1 MNGSSDGSIDFKPF
15 FDLVVGILFIL
26 LILISA
32 QLFFSQWGSEPTPE
46 QKAER
51 AEEARRQRVVADQ
64 TRFLERLAA
73 DLTAKGFAAS
83 VDKAA
88 QSVTI
93 DTAGLVRDSA
103 KPELDTAKIERLAQT
118 VEAGLRCVGASTAPT
133 TEDDICGKPYEARL
147 ASASASVE
155 MSGAAPGSTP
165 ERSLRV
171 LALQFAA
178 SFFAAAPGV
187 LDVTAP
193 SGALAVRPD
202 VPVAIVAPSDP
213 NAPPRGQLRFKF
225 DLIDPRAIQ

>member
-51 AEEARRQRVVADQ
+51 AEETRRQRVVADQ

-73 DLTAKGFAAS
+73 DLGKQGFAAS
-83 VDKAA
+83 IDKAA
-88 QSVTI
+88 QSVTV
-93 DTAGLVRDSA
+93 DTAGLVKDPA
-103 KPELDTAKIERLAQT
+103 KSELDQVRVERLAQT
-118 VEAGLRCVGASTAPT
+118 VEAALRCVAVATAPT
-133 TEDDICGKPYEARL
+133 SPGDACGRPYEARL
-147 ASASASVE
+147 GSAAASVE

-178 SFFAAAPGV
+178 SFFAAAPDI
-187 LDVTAP
+187 LDINAP
-193 SGALAVRPD
+193 SGTLAVKPG
-202 VPVAIVAPSDP
+202 VPVTIVAPSDP
-213 NAPPRGQLRFKF
+213 NAPPRGQLRFTF
-225 DLIDPRAIQ
+225 DLIDPRVVQ